1 MIRTLHIAIAAL
13 SSVAL
18 SACTRS
24 TTTATDTDSAIAE
37 SSDAAAPSPHDSGAR
52 DARASSARVVPIA
65 LALSAERS
73 LVVVTRQEHDDPQD
87 EILPSAHSLG
97 VRSLGSSSAP
107 PREIAMTPAHRVFT
121 VTDGRASPVAL
132 ASATASLVVLDTRAL
147 IAIPSDESQPIRG
160 LTQSQWQGV
169 DPSLQALLRRS
180 IGEGETAHSVAP
192 EWVTTTGPQPLAV
205 FATCTQNQ
213 HAWGGA
219 PCTVTTAG
227 TNANAPVSLNGE
239 PRSVD
244 AASAANGAFA
254 VLRARCGALGE
265 VLRCPLEALVTHG
278 GATSNTSMG
287 WQAMLT
293 FEGNSSDGWRSITPW
308 QDTVVAAWS
317 SRDRE
322 PQARYSL
329 RLAKLDARSR
339 RWTFAPPIAC
349 EEQCAA
355 RAVGGQPLTVLWTHE
370 FNTRELGAGGA
381 QPTHSLSTLGAN
393 NRWTTVELPAFAGRV
408 VDALVLQEPA
418 GPVVHALVAIG
429 SSGAAVVRRA
439 PSGER
444 QTIPLP
450 AQ

>member
-1 MIRTLHIAIAAL
+1 MIRTVHLAAL
-13 SSVAL
+13 SCVAL
-18 SACTRS
+18 FACTRP
-24 TTTATDTDSAIAE
+24 AQPVTDIDSGVAE
-37 SSDAAAPSPHDSGAR
+37 RTDAAVASQHDTGAR
-52 DARASSARVVPIA
+52 DSSSIGARVVPVA

-87 EILPSAHSLG
+87 EILPSAHPLG
-97 VRSLGSSSAP
+97 IRSLGSSSSAP

-132 ASATASLVVLDTRAL
+132 APATASLVVLDTRAL
-147 IAIPSDESQPIRG
+147 IAIPSDESQPIRK
-160 LTQSQWQGV
+160 LTQAQWQGV

-213 HAWGGA
+213 HAWGGP
-219 PCTVTTAG
+219 PCTVTTAD

-239 PRSVD
+239 PQSID

-278 GATSNTSMG
+278 RATSNTSLG
-287 WQAMLT
+287 WQAMRT

-308 QDTVVAAWS
+308 QDTVVAAWAS
-317 SRDRE
+317 QDR
-322 PQARYSL
+322 PQQPRYSL

-349 EEQCAA
+349 EQPCMA

-393 NRWTTVELPAFAGRV
+393 NRWSTVELPAFAGTA

-418 GPVVHALVAIG
+418 GPIVYVLVAIG

-439 PSGER
+439 PSGEW